1 MYSIL
6 KPCRTTAAF
15 EAIPRERVRL
25 DLGLCAE
32 ILGKTCT
39 IVAYAGVLLIVNDRC
54 EVSIHRDGRLILK
67 TDSKELAEEQAER
80 IAAWLDGTP
89 ALARNRGQGRGNPYR
104 PT

>member
-1 MYSIL
+1 MYSVL

-15 EAIPRERVRL
+15 EAIPRERIRL

-39 IVAYAGVLLIVNDRC
+39 IVADAGVLLIVSDRC

-67 TDSKELAEEQAER
+67 TGSEEVAREQAER
-80 IAAWLDGTP
+80 IAAWLDGSP
-89 ALARNRGQGRGNPYR
+89 ALARNRGQGRGTPYR
-104 PT
+104 PM